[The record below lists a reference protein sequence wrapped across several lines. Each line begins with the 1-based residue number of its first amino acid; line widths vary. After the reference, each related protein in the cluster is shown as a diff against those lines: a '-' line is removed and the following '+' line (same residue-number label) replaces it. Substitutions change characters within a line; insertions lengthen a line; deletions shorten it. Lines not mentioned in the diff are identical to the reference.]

1 MEIASNSGD
10 FEHEQWQPAV
20 NPWLIALSVILPT
33 FMEVLDTTIANVALN
48 HIAGSMSASYSQ
60 ATWVLT
66 SYLIS
71 NAVVL
76 PLTAWLGNRF
86 QRKRF
91 LLFCIFLFTLSSLLC
106 GLSVNLQMLLVM
118 RVVQGIGGGALA
130 PISQAILMESFPARK
145 QGIAQAVFGLG
156 VVVAPVVG
164 PVLGGWLTE
173 SYSWRWIFY
182 INIPFGLVAMW
193 AIQQTV
199 EDPPWVR
206 NSKPGPLDSLG
217 LVALSLWLGC
227 QEVFLDKG
235 QEDDWLSSRFI
246 QAMMVLAVS
255 GFVVFVWREL
265 KTDKP
270 MVDLRLFRVR
280 EFAVGTVL
288 IFITSLLTYSVGL
301 LTPQFLQ
308 LLMGYS
314 SMAAGIAT
322 SPLGLGAAIS
332 MVLVGLAVR
341 KIDARAILVF
351 GFLVFAFASFRLSR
365 NSLAIS
371 PWTVFWPQI
380 LAGTAIGFLFVPTNM
395 VGTAPLRRDQ
405 IGSATGTMNLM
416 RNVGGSVGISWV
428 STLLARQSQVHQTM
442 LSEHLT
448 AGNLVLHQ
456 ALGGLKGHLSI
467 HHVSLGNGTTQA
479 MAAMYRILQQQ
490 AYLLAFRD
498 VYGDLVMTALCAI
511 PLIYLLRKSR
521 ARSGGQ
527 KPSLTGE
534 TAHCVQPPEPVEE
547 LTATFAAPN
556 LAPGRP
562 SKQPPAHY
570 GAKVYYWL
578 AKPVG
583 KTR

>member
-1 MEIASNSGD
+1 MEIASYSGD
-10 FEHEQWQPAV
+10 PEHDNWQPAV
-20 NPWLIALSVILPT
+20 NPWLIALAVILPT

-91 LLFCIFLFTLSSLLC
+91 LLFCIFLFTVSSLLC
-106 GLSVNLQMLLVM
+106 GLSVTLPMLLVM
-118 RVVQGIGGGALA
+118 RVIQGIGGGALA

-164 PVLGGWLTE
+164 PVLGGWLTD

-182 INIPFGLVAMW
+182 INIPFGLIAMW

-206 NSKPGPLDSLG
+206 DSKPGPLDSLG

-235 QEDDWLSSRFI
+235 QEDDWFGSHFI
-246 QAMMVLAVS
+246 RTMAVLAVA

-265 KTDKP
+265 KAETP
-270 MVDLRLFRVR
+270 MVDLRLFKVR
-280 EFAVGTVL
+280 AFAVGTAL
-288 IFITSLLTYSVGL
+288 IFLMSLLVYCVGL

-308 LLMGYS
+308 LLLGYS
-314 SMAAGIAT
+314 SVAAGIAT
-322 SPLGLGAAIS
+322 SPLGLGAAGS
-332 MVLVGLAVR
+332 MVLVALAVR
-341 KIDARAILVF
+341 KFDARAILVF
-351 GFLVFAFASFRLSR
+351 GFLVYAFAAYRLST
-365 NSLAIS
+365 NSLSIG

-380 LAGTAIGFLFVPTNM
+380 LAGTAIGFLFVPANM
-395 VGTAPLRRDQ
+395 IGTKPLRRDQ

-428 STLLARQSQVHQTM
+428 STMLARRSQVQQTM
-442 LSEHLT
+442 LSEHMT
-448 AGNLVLHQ
+448 AGNLTMLQNLAGMRVYFSSHFASFGNGMAQ
-456 ALGGLKGHLSI
+456 ALG
-467 HHVSLGNGTTQA
+467 
-479 MAAMYRILQQQ
+479 AMYRTEQQQ

-498 VYGDLVMTALCAI
+498 VFQDLAVASISSIL
-511 PLIYLLRKSR
+511 LVLLLRKTKSGR
-521 ARSGGQ
+521 TDKIPAEEARRSSVPEVAIRRKLLIADGFSSVQMSSDRSVEPEVELVEPAGLRG
-527 KPSLTGE
+527 KPR
-534 TAHCVQPPEPVEE
+534 V
-547 LTATFAAPN
+547 
-556 LAPGRP
+556 
-562 SKQPPAHY
+562 
-570 GAKVYYWL
+570 
-578 AKPVG
+578 
-583 KTR
+583 